1 MVDSKRTKRILK
13 DDIPLYLNGTLPEG
27 ERKRMEARLENDI
40 ELQWSLQVSQEIQ
53 SALSGQ
59 PELQPSERAFLKVME
74 GVRQS
79 TLHNRL
85 SVKSDARTKDRSS
98 RWLGIASGVALT
110 LSFLLF
116 LWLLIQ
122 PGIVLHWNV
131 RQERPAVTY
140 RIYRADAAR
149 AGDFTLV
156 AEIQGN
162 TGTVEY
168 TFTDSL
174 LIPGRTYIYRVESV
188 SQTGMERAVQSEWVT
203 SSSTGALISLLALL
217 VSSMIL
223 GFGLVRVV
231 DAWGKMSQWQG
242 KRVAAH

>member
-1 MVDSKRTKRILK
+1 M
-13 DDIPLYLNGTLPEG
+13 
-27 ERKRMEARLENDI
+27 
-40 ELQWSLQVSQEIQ
+40 
-53 SALSGQ
+53 
-59 PELQPSERAFLKVME
+59 
-74 GVRQS
+74 
-79 TLHNRL
+79 
-85 SVKSDARTKDRSS
+85 
-98 RWLGIASGVALT
+98 
-110 LSFLLF
+110 
-116 LWLLIQ
+116 
-122 PGIVLHWNV
+122 
-131 RQERPAVTY
+131 
-140 RIYRADAAR
+140 
-149 AGDFTLV
+149 